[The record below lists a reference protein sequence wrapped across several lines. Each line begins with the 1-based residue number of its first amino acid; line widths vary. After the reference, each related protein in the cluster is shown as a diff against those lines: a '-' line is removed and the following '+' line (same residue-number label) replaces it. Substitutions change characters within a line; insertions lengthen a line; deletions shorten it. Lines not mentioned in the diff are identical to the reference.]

1 MLILESNVA
10 RQFASLDS
18 IQTGTVNRR
27 RSEGKS
33 PINNTGGQKFQNTR
47 LTLKPQDKRPRDI
60 RAIRPKKAKAP
71 KRTLAKSWLCPGWP

>member
-1 MLILESNVA
+1 MMLILESNVA

-33 PINNTGGQKFQNTR
+33 HNKQYRRSEVKNTR
-47 LTLKPQDKRPRDI
+47 LTPKP
-60 RAIRPKKAKAP
+60 
-71 KRTLAKSWLCPGWP
+71 S